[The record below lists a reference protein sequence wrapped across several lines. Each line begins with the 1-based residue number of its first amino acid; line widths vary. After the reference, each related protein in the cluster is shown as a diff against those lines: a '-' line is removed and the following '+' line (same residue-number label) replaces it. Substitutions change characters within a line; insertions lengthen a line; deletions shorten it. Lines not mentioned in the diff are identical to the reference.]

1 MFSDV
6 SFNNL
11 FQKFELSESMLLQKN
26 AELRRELENAQKQVK
41 QLEKVRLAY
50 CYICRFIFVGIVG
63 FAQDLFFL
71 LI

>member
-1 MFSDV
+1 
-6 SFNNL
+6 
-11 FQKFELSESMLLQKN
+11 MLLQKN

-41 QLEKVRLAY
+41 QLEKVTLAY
-50 CYICRFIFVGIVG
+50 CYICRFNFFGIVG